1 MCWLNDQHAST
12 NIPGAP
18 RAQSIRLKNFAIF

>member
-1 MCWLNDQHAST
+1 M

-18 RAQSIRLKNFAIF
+18 RATKGW